1 MRHVYWVIDKILGGR
16 PGPVREP
23 WEPQALY
30 AGGIRTVI
38 SLAAEEPVDDL
49 SRYGLE
55 HYRAAFPPVYLFSVG
70 MRKAFIHEALP
81 VWDFIHARVKA
92 ETSVLVHCHAGADRT
107 GLILAGYLVL
117 YHLTS
122 PEEAVAQVRAVN
134 PFAMAAP
141 GYAEAVAIL
150 QPGRFPDPETLL

>member
-23 WEPQALY
+23 WDPQALY
-30 AGGIRTVI
+30 AGGIRTVV

-49 SRYGLE
+49 SQYGLE

-81 VWDFIHARVKA
+81 VWAFIHARIEA
-92 ETSVLVHCHAGADRT
+92 ATPLLVHCHAGADRT

-117 YHLTS
+117 YHRVS
-122 PEEAVAQVRAVN
+122 PEEAVVRVQAVN
-134 PFAMAAP
+134 PSAMAAP
-141 GYAEAVAIL
+141 GYSEAVTL
-150 QPGRFPDPETLL
+150 LKPGRFPDPKTLL